1 MGHFARECHSAR
13 VGIDFLS
20 EIMEEEDIGEEAD
33 HALKSLKGQRRARED
48 TAVTAVTE
56 AGVVHRRQRKV
67 VKC

>member
-13 VGIDFLS
+13 VGIIFLS
-20 EIMEEEDIGEEAD
+20 EITEAEDTGEEAD
-33 HALKSLKGQRRARED
+33 LALRSLKGPRRARED

-67 VKC
+67 VK